1 MQPPAGPIIY
11 SRAGPAFMTHDG
23 ERRSDDGDFRG
34 RYRSRASCSVGHG
47 GALDGPVQFQN
58 ERKASNRGARASSR
72 GKYRLGDEERENLT
86 EVATIATLEI
96 APPHESDGWL
106 LTVTV
111 EDETGP
117 RLTGDGVAPAAE
129 QQIDLSTFY
138 NEFIRPGRGGANVV
152 ADAASSIGKLNVT
165 RLIEAIERNRHAT

>member
-1 MQPPAGPIIY
+1 M
-11 SRAGPAFMTHDG
+11 R
-23 ERRSDDGDFRG
+23 
-34 RYRSRASCSVGHG
+34 
-47 GALDGPVQFQN
+47 
-58 ERKASNRGARASSR
+58 
-72 GKYRLGDEERENLT
+72 NLT

-117 RLTGDGVAPAAE
+117 RVMGDGVAPATE

-138 NEFIRPGRGGANVV
+138 NELIRTGRGGANVV
-152 ADAASSIGKLNVT
+152 ADAASPLARLNVS
-165 RLIEAIERNRHAT
+165 RLLEAIERNHHAT